1 MICLT
6 SKTPFS
12 SPDTRQSK
20 SPPPCGSQ
28 SSDGTR
34 NHTAAAALRA
44 HLLRLSLTYALAA
57 CPLRAIRLSP
67 ARPKTESLVRAS
79 SIMGT
84 NLTKLG
90 LMEQD
95 LDLNKEFESGRAGK
109 NQCDS
114 EVEQIICPGSGRTTE
129 TARNPHKGLCT
140 KNRQTLMLW
149 VVSEDMERDVFM
161 SAAEAQ
167 VHGIVDLVAVA

>member
-1 MICLT
+1 
-6 SKTPFS
+6 
-12 SPDTRQSK
+12 
-20 SPPPCGSQ
+20 
-28 SSDGTR
+28 
-34 NHTAAAALRA
+34 
-44 HLLRLSLTYALAA
+44 
-57 CPLRAIRLSP
+57 
-67 ARPKTESLVRAS
+67 
-79 SIMGT
+79 MGT

-114 EVEQIICPGSGRTTE
+114 EVRIEDLRETAHESRESSVGLEDPTAFRPRGSMPGIRGDILDPFPWIICPGSGRTTE